1 MHLRL
6 GLGLNCGLFNV
17 GEMVKLSAGLIY
29 SIALALV
36 WGVAYPLTRMAE
48 AYASPMVI
56 SVIRVAV
63 ASLLMYPLARRLILN
78 SRMLI
83 VAVLNMGLFLVLLNI
98 SILYSPNPGLAA
110 LMVYTQP
117 LFVAIFEWLILKRGL
132 SLMRISGILLGFIG
146 VTVASLNSVSI
157 SLGVVMGLMAGLL
170 WGLGTILYSMWF
182 KDVDPLVANASSSVL
197 SIPVTA
203 LALPIDPILSLTLKG
218 ILLILIVVLDAQV
231 LGFILWFKAI
241 SSERPSTVSSI
252 LLLTPILALY
262 FSALIIKSSIT
273 AFEALG
279 TVITIIGLLMV
290 IGSR

>member
-1 MHLRL
+1 MWVIWCREMSRL
-6 GLGLNCGLFNV
+6 SG
-17 GEMVKLSAGLIY
+17 GLIY

-56 SVIRVAV
+56 SVVRVGA

-83 VAVLNMGLFLVLLNI
+83 VSVLNMGLFLVLINM

-110 LMVYTQP
+110 LMIYTQP
-117 LFVAIFEWLILKRGL
+117 LFVAVFEWLMLKRRL
-132 SLMRISGILLGFIG
+132 SLMRIGGVLLGFMG
-146 VTVASLNSVSI
+146 VAVASLSSLSL
-157 SLGVVMGLMAGLL
+157 SLGVVVGLMAGLL
-170 WGLGTILYSMWF
+170 WGLGTVLYSMWF
-182 KDVDPLVANASSSVL
+182 RDVNPLVANASSSVL

-203 LALPIDPILSLTLKG
+203 LALPIDPALSLTIKG
-218 ILLILIVVLDAQV
+218 ILLILLVVLDAQV
-231 LGFILWFKAI
+231 LGFMLWFKAI

-262 FSALIIKSSIT
+262 FSALMIKSSVT
-273 AFEALG
+273 PLEVVGA
-279 TVITIIGLLMV
+279 VITIIGLFMV
-290 IGSR
+290 VKSS

>member
-1 MHLRL
+1 MSRL
-6 GLGLNCGLFNV
+6 SG
-17 GEMVKLSAGLIY
+17 GLIY

-56 SVIRVAV
+56 SVVRVGA

-83 VAVLNMGLFLVLLNI
+83 VSVLNMGLFLVLINM

-110 LMVYTQP
+110 LMIYTQP
-117 LFVAIFEWLILKRGL
+117 LFVAVFEWLMLKRRL
-132 SLMRISGILLGFIG
+132 SLMRIGGVLLGFMG
-146 VTVASLNSVSI
+146 VAVASLSSLSL
-157 SLGVVMGLMAGLL
+157 SLGVVVGLMAGLL
-170 WGLGTILYSMWF
+170 WGLGTVLYSMWF
-182 KDVDPLVANASSSVL
+182 RDVNPLVANASSSVL

-203 LALPIDPILSLTLKG
+203 LALPIDPALSLTIKG
-218 ILLILIVVLDAQV
+218 ILLILLVVLDAQV
-231 LGFILWFKAI
+231 LGFMLWFKAI

-262 FSALIIKSSIT
+262 FSALMIKSSVT
-273 AFEALG
+273 PLEVVGA
-279 TVITIIGLLMV
+279 VITIIGLFMV
-290 IGSR
+290 VKSS